1 MGHKS
6 FILELSQTN
15 LHHKDKQK
23 LKKRKRSN
31 KLTKLAKEGPQG
43 PAACNNAHRWVEM
56 LQ

>member
-43 PAACNNAHRWVEM
+43 PAACNNAHR
-56 LQ
+56 